1 MTKYQNEHD
10 EERVKGHKKKRS
22 PNSDPKSMLAN
33 MDIKKLNNS
42 EHKELTRLLKKLKN
56 DSSLK
61 WDEDDEDGD
70 KEDGEAKP
78 GAKGKG
84 DDDDEDED
92 DEKKD
97 KDGDE
102 DEDEKPTRKRGRG

>member
-1 MTKYQNEHD
+1 MTKYQNEHN

-56 DSSLK
+56 DSSSSSES
-61 WDEDDEDGD
+61 EDSEGSV
-70 KEDGEAKP
+70 
-78 GAKGKG
+78 KGKV
-84 DDDDEDED
+84 
-92 DEKKD
+92 
-97 KDGDE
+97 
-102 DEDEKPTRKRGRG
+102 